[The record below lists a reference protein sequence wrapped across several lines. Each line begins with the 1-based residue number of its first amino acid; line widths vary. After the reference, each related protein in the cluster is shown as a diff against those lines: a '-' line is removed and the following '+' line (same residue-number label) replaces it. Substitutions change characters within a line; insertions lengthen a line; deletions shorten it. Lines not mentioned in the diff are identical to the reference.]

1 MASGKTAGIVL
12 GILLPILIFC
22 AFLLL
27 WCRKVNK
34 EDEQPEV
41 FYTDKLTAGGGVGA
55 KGAGIGSSSTDP
67 SYRRSSSSY
76 PNETSVIAPSVNRPI
91 PQTSTTTPL
100 QSAAP
105 PPPPPPVTTGV
116 PKGSSI
122 EMVTM
127 TPTMENIPVLEGSPR
142 SSRSSLSRGSS
153 RTTNAS
159 STGENGSRGKRR
171 KNSGSGGRR
180 GSRGTPMTPTT
191 PVGISN
197 VAPNIPTSAIPSTS
211 KAPTGQPQPESSPNQ
226 EYDGVYYTGEPIP
239 GRPDHIEFRDEV
251 NDGPGPRG
259 AYGPS
264 LASGLP
270 RRQDSSTSSDNRSY
284 VSSTIAV

>member
-1 MASGKTAGIVL
+1 MASAKTAGLVL
-12 GILLPILIFC
+12 GILLPILIVC
-22 AFLLL
+22 AFIIL

-41 FYTDKLTAGGGVGA
+41 FYTDKLKGGGEVGT
-55 KGAGIGSSSTDP
+55 KGVGIGSSSVGP

-76 PNETSVIAPSVNRPI
+76 PNETSVIAPSVNRSI
-91 PQTSTTTPL
+91 PETSTTTPL
-100 QSAAP
+100 KSAA
-105 PPPPPPVTTGV
+105 PPPVTTGV

-127 TPTMENIPVLEGSPR
+127 TPTMENIAVLEGSPR

-153 RTTNAS
+153 RTTDAS
-159 STGENGSRGKRR
+159 STGGNGRRGKHR

-197 VAPNIPTSAIPSTS
+197 VTPNIPISATPS
-211 KAPTGQPQPESSPNQ
+211 KATVPTGQPQPESSPNQ
-226 EYDGVYYTGEPIP
+226 QYDGVYYTGEPIP

-259 AYGPS
+259 AYGAS